1 MSISQLLCTYIIIY
15 LHYYVLISL
24 AIMYLPFSYVND
36 YNKSNETDDESNY
49 YPSNDR

>member
-1 MSISQLLCTYIIIY
+1 MYIYINYVYIY
-15 LHYYVLISL
+15 HSYTSL